1 VKPARG
7 RPGAPVVG
15 GRACLASSAEIAP
28 AARTMTSA
36 RYASGPTLQEMTQ
49 PAMTP
54 LTLTLRQGDV
64 RRSLERGDVESIM
77 RHARHTDMEQTYWL
91 PGRPAVTAAA
101 AEALVQEPT
110 LGWDGSGPHGA
121 ALFIRRRDELVGV
134 VSLRIESTRLELG
147 YGVAPRFRDQGL
159 ATLATRLVIDWLVST
174 AERRR
179 LFIRTNST
187 NRASCRVA
195 EKLGCVPVR
204 IDAGSA
210 ETEGEY
216 VDALYEWPAESGSRE
231 GAPADNS
238 ACSPHR

>member
-147 YGVAPRFRDQGL
+147 YGVAPRFAIRVWRPLQPGSLLIGL
-159 ATLATRLVIDWLVST
+159 SVPLSGEGSSSAPTRRIG
-174 AERRR
+174 RR
-179 LFIRTNST
+179 
-187 NRASCRVA
+187 
-195 EKLGCVPVR
+195 
-204 IDAGSA
+204 
-210 ETEGEY
+210 
-216 VDALYEWPAESGSRE
+216 AESPRSSDASPFASTPDQLRPKGST
-231 GAPADNS
+231 
-238 ACSPHR
+238 